1 MLFHGIVV
9 IVLGLLAGIPFASVI
24 SGDLVGSVRA
34 WRMAHLEGVLNGL
47 VVMAVAAG
55 GGVMSLSAG
64 QQRWLAAGL
73 IVAAYGNV
81 VASIVGAS
89 FGVRGL
95 TPTLPLSNL
104 FVFLLFTLAIVGVF
118 LGLGLAAWGVRR
130 WLLERAARRESL
142 P

>member
-1 MLFHGIVV
+1 MLFHGVVV
-9 IVLGLLAGIPFASVI
+9 IVLGLLAGIPFAFVI

-73 IVAAYGNV
+73 IVAAYANV
-81 VASIVGAS
+81 FASIVGAS

-130 WLLERAARRESL
+130 WLLEQAARRESL

>member
-9 IVLGLLAGIPFASVI
+9 IVLGLLAGIPVASVI

-55 GGVMSLSAG
+55 GGVMSLSAV

-130 WLLERAARRESL
+130 WLQERATRRESL

>member
-1 MLFHGIVV
+1 MLFHGVVV
-9 IVLGLLAGIPFASVI
+9 IVLGLLAGIPFAFVI

-104 FVFLLFTLAIVGVF
+104 FVFWLFTLAIVGVF

-130 WLLERAARRESL
+130 WLLEQAARRESL

>member
-1 MLFHGIVV
+1 MLFHGVVV
-9 IVLGLLAGIPFASVI
+9 ILLGLLAGIPFAFVI
-24 SGDLVGSVRA
+24 SGDLAGSVRA

-47 VVMAVAAG
+47 VVMAVAAAG
-55 GGVMSLSAG
+55 GRMSLSAR
-64 QQRWLAAGL
+64 QQRWLAWGL

-95 TPTLPLSNL
+95 TPTPPLSNL

-130 WLLERAARRESL
+130 WLQQRAASGSS
-142 P
+142 

>member
-1 MLFHGIVV
+1 MLFHGVVV
-9 IVLGLLAGIPFASVI
+9 IVLGLLAGIPFAFVI

-55 GGVMSLSAG
+55 GGVMSLSAR
-64 QQRWLAAGL
+64 QQRWLAGGL

-81 VASIVGAS
+81 IASIVGAS

-95 TPTLPLSNL
+95 TPTPPLSNL
-104 FVFLLFTLAIVGVF
+104 FVFLLFALAIVGVF

-130 WLLERAARRESL
+130 WLQERATRRESL

>member
-9 IVLGLLAGIPFASVI
+9 IVLGLLAGIPFAFVI

-55 GGVMSLSAG
+55 GGVMSLSAQ
-64 QQRWLAAGL
+64 QQRWLAGGL

-81 VASIVGAS
+81 IASIVGAS
-89 FGVRGL
+89 LGVRGL
-95 TPTLPLSNL
+95 TPTPPLSNL

-130 WLLERAARRESL
+130 WLREQAAQRESL